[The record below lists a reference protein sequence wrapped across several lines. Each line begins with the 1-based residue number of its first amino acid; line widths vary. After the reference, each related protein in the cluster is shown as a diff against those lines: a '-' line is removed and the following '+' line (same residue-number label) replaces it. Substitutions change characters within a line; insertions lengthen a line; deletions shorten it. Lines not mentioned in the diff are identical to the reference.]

1 MARKALK
8 TRKQQE
14 LVAPTNEQMAQ
25 ASYRAE
31 PITER
36 GQVVS
41 VAFRRVPYYQRL
53 HETGVVDDEQMAA
66 LHWYA
71 NLHAAAQMGMT
82 RCSLAQDT
90 CGHGGHGPSE
100 RLLLLRHF
108 LKGIEAQLPSDILAM
123 IYWVVLD
130 ERDFSDIARS
140 QYALRHDQKPSG
152 HQRRT
157 VQAKF
162 MQALNCL
169 CDAVA
174 PYISTTDFTPAK

>member
-8 TRKQQE
+8 ARKQQE
-14 LVAPTNEQMAQ
+14 LVAPTNEQMTQ
-25 ASYRAE
+25 ATYRAE

-41 VAFRRVPYYQRL
+41 VAFRRVPYYVKL
-53 HETGVVDDEQMAA
+53 HESGTVDEAQFAA

-90 CGHGGHGPSE
+90 CGNGGQGPSE

-108 LKGIEAQLPSDILAM
+108 LVGIEAQMPRDLLM
-123 IYWVVLD
+123 LLHWVAIED
-130 ERDFSDIARS
+130 RDFSDIARQ
-140 QYALRHDQKPSG
+140 QYALSPDTKPSG

-157 VQAKF
+157 VQGKF
-162 MQALNCL
+162 IKAADYLV
-169 CDAVA
+169 DVVA
-174 PYISTTDFTPAK
+174 PYISTVTA